1 MKKISKNLKR
11 EKPFAFP
18 PRAALNLDN
27 RVSNTLLKPN
37 DSIFKGL
44 NFKNLIV
51 LPFDVKKNV
60 NNRFIDK
67 LSFKSPSV
75 SPICKSRKDRRRA
88 LFASG
93 IAGNIKVKKAKWTS
107 WSNVSC

>member
-1 MKKISKNLKR
+1 MKKSNKNLKR
-11 EKPFAFP
+11 EKSLAFP
-18 PRAALNLDN
+18 TRAALNLDN
-27 RVSNTLLKPN
+27 RVSNTLLKP

-44 NFKNLIV
+44 DFKNLII